1 MGLDQFLHRKI
12 YIGNKWR
19 DPKDRITINIP
30 KSQKTAAFPVSDIK
44 NEKISEIVE
53 EIGYWRKANAI
64 HKWFVDNIQDGNDDC
79 GEYRVNEEQL
89 NKLLKLCETVIA
101 NPGMAYK
108 ILPTEDGFYFGSTD
122 YDEYYHQDI
131 KDTKAIIEEALKD
144 PSNEV
149 YYSSSW

>member
-1 MGLDQFLHRKI
+1 MGLDQFLMRKI

-19 DPKDRITINIP
+19 DAKDRITINIP
-30 KSQKTAAFPVSDIK
+30 KSQKTATFPVNDIK
-44 NEKISEIVE
+44 SEKISEITE

-108 ILPTEDGFYFGSTD
+108 ILPTENGFYFGSTD

-144 PSNEV
+144 PGNEV

>member
-1 MGLDQFLHRKI
+1 MGLDQFLMRKI

-19 DPKDRITINIP
+19 DAKDRITINIP
-30 KSQKTAAFPVSDIK
+30 KSQKTAVFPVNDIK
-44 NEKISEIVE
+44 SEKISEIVE

-79 GEYRVNEEQL
+79 GEYRVSEEQL